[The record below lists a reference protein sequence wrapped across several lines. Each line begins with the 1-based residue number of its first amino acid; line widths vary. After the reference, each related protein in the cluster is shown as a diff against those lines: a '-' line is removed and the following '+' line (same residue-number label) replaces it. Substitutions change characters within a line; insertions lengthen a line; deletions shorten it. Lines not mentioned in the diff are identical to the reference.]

1 MTYITTGLAAAPYL
15 DNTAPRLIGSF
26 GQNVCRDRLQGIP
39 SRFPCCVLLALSWN
53 TSKNPSTD
61 KLSRAINKG
70 IPHFIAKHLAYQ
82 QQSETQ
88 YLML

>member
-15 DNTAPRLIGSF
+15 DNTAPRPIGSF
-26 GQNVCRDRLQGIP
+26 GQNVCWDRLQGIP
-39 SRFPCCVLLALSWN
+39 
-53 TSKNPSTD
+53 
-61 KLSRAINKG
+61 
-70 IPHFIAKHLAYQ
+70 HFIANHLAYQ